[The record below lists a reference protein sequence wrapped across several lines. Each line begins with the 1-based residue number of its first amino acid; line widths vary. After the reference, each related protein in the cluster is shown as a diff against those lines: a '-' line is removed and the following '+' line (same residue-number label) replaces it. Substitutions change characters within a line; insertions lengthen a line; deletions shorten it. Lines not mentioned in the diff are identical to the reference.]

1 LFKCLARWAIPCKIE
16 KEAFLNLF
24 ISYISNGADIV
35 DFFSQIDDTNVVFSI
50 PIMISILVF
59 FSLSSLQFSFGLVSK
74 VKRNENETN
83 NNNNG
88 ILKRLQ
94 LLIFGTEIWALLLV
108 LMFQD
113 LPFFLMRIIVIVY
126 YQQLSKNY
134 TLYFFAIKTLIMSIV
149 EIYMIGEI
157 IVNDLRKRK

>member
-1 LFKCLARWAIPCKIE
+1 MFKCLARWAIPSKIE

-35 DFFSQIDDTNVVFSI
+35 DFFSQIDDSNVVFSI

-74 VKRNENETN
+74 IKRNENET

-113 LPFFLMRIIVIVY
+113 LPFFLMRVIVIVY

-134 TLYFFAIKTLIMSIV
+134 SLYFFAIKTLIMSIV

-157 IVNDLRKRK
+157 IVNDLIKRK